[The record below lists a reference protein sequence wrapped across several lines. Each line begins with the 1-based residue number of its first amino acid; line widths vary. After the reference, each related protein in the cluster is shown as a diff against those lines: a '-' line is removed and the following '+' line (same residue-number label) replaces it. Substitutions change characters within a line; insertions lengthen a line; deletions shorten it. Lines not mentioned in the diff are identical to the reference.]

1 MSPVKC
7 QVNLQMILHSSDIF
21 IRYVTTLKG
30 IKEERI
36 THRPVKNETKSSLL
50 VPLTVTS
57 RHGTVTPG
65 VMGDN
70 AVKAMQKPSLC
81 PAENLDVLEN
91 LESEGRREPCTGH
104 PIPWDTL
111 S

>member
-1 MSPVKC
+1 MSLVKC

-36 THRPVKNETKSSLL
+36 THRPVKNKIKSSLL
-50 VPLTVTS
+50 VPLTVSS
-57 RHGTVTPG
+57 RHSTVTPG
-65 VMGDN
+65 VTSDN

-81 PAENLDVLEN
+81 PAENLYLR
-91 LESEGRREPCTGH
+91 ESEGRREPCTGH